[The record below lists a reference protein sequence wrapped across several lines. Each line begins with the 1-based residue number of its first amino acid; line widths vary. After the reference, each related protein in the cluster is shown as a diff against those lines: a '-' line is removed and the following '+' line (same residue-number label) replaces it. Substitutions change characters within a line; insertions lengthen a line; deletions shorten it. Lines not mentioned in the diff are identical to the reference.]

1 MKENRLHYPV
11 KSMARVLEVSRS
23 GFYAWLERP
32 LSEREKSDAK
42 YRPLIEKTHKDS
54 RQTYGPRR
62 IQTELSD
69 QGIRLGRDHIGRI
82 YNDIGLACVQKRK
95 YKATTYSDHDMPVAP
110 NLLDQHFT
118 NLLPGQVWGTDIT
131 YIATGEG
138 WLYLA
143 GVKDFGSKEIVGWAM
158 GERMTKEL
166 VIDALKK
173 ALAFRVPE
181 TDCIHHS
188 DRGSQYCSYEYM
200 QSVKSA
206 GFRVSMSRK
215 GNCFDNSPTES
226 FWGCLKQE
234 LIYRRSRQFATR
246 AEAMAAI
253 QEYIEIFYNRVRR
266 HSSIGNMAPSRFAEK
281 YMKERA
287 SA

>member
-1 MKENRLHYPV
+1 MKAMRLQYPV

-23 GFYAWLERP
+23 GFYAWLDRFP
-32 LSEREKSDAK
+32 SEREKSDVK
-42 YRPLIEKTHKDS
+42 YRPLIEKAHKDS

-62 IQTELSD
+62 IQSELAD
-69 QGIRLGRDHIGRI
+69 QGITLGRDHIGRI
-82 YNDIGLACVQKRK
+82 YKDIGLGCVQKRK
-95 YKATTYSDHDMPVAP
+95 YKATTYSDHDLPTAP

-118 NLLPGQVWGTDIT
+118 DLLPGQVWGTDIT
-131 YIATGEG
+131 YIHTGEG

-158 GERMTKEL
+158 GSRMTKEL
-166 VIDALKK
+166 VADALKK
-173 ALAFRVPE
+173 ALAFRTPE
-181 TDCIHHS
+181 KECIHHS
-188 DRGSQYCSYEYM
+188 DRGSQYCSSEYIHA
-200 QSVKSA
+200 VKSA

-226 FWGCLKQE
+226 FWGSLKQE
-234 LIYRRSRQFATR
+234 LVYQRTFTTR
-246 AEAMAAI
+246 AEAKAAI
-253 QEYIEIFYNRVRR
+253 QEYIEVFYNRVRR
-266 HSSIGNMAPSRFAEK
+266 HSSIGNIAPSRFVEK